1 MDVTTDSRT
10 ELDDATT
17 DSSLEDV
24 ADRRQRLQLLMVL
37 QLKNLMVPQL
47 MMLMVPQLIMM
58 FLPQNTAMLP
68 DVDVPDLA
76 TLADLPQLGLTETE
90 TGQLPEDQQLEDQQL
105 KLQELADS
113 SDKKLLRPP
122 EDKLV
127 HNSNNQDV
135 DVV

>member
-1 MDVTTDSRT
+1 MDAITDSRT

-24 ADRRQRLQLLMVL
+24 ADKSRRLQLLMVL
-37 QLKNLMVPQL
+37 QLRSLMVPQL

-58 FLPQNTAMLP
+58 FLPQNTATLP
-68 DVDVPDLA
+68 GVDVPDLA
-76 TLADLPQLGLTETE
+76 TLADQPQLDLTETD
-90 TGQLPEDQQLEDQQL
+90 QLPEDQLLEDQLL

-113 SDKKLLRPP
+113 SDQLLRLQ

-127 HNSNNQDV
+127 PNNKNV
-135 DVV
+135 DVVED